1 MTRRPTIVVGAA
13 AVLISST
20 SSFSFSAL
28 PSSLRRAS
36 PRCRWSSDSK
46 SMMNMVGSVPKETTT
61 ETSTA
66 TAAVVE
72 PRDKPTYNRLHVQ
85 LGDSFYDLTGW
96 RKMHPAGEHWIDR
109 FAERDATD
117 VMAAFHSDEAFDR
130 LKTLPVVK
138 GKEGMEPNTVTK
150 NYRAFRKELVDAGW
164 FQRVW
169 YKDASVLVTQ
179 LGTFA
184 AGIALA
190 RSNPWLGTLVMGIAH
205 TTGGWLAHDMV
216 HGRGRYCT
224 AMRHYGAVTCGL
236 SSKWWSEKHNLHHAF
251 TNVIGADEDII
262 VEPALWLWAPDDRRD
277 RPWRR
282 FQHLYWPLP
291 FSLTF
296 LLWRVGSIKTA
307 ISQKLKLEGAL
318 LFAHYCLL
326 AALVPLPVA
335 VGHVFLGGWLTA
347 TIVTVTHTAEEFSVK
362 DESPL
367 PSSSPSSSPT
377 SSGRGGD
384 GARERSYVET
394 QFKTTRDAVCGDPL
408 SEHLWGGMQYQL
420 EHHLFPT
427 IPRYKYR
434 DLVPLVKRF
443 AEENGLEYK
452 STGSWEIIQ
461 DNISQLKRVGA
472 APTNPGSPEPGQLVI
487 NKF

>member
-1 MTRRPTIVVGAA
+1 
-13 AVLISST
+13 
-20 SSFSFSAL
+20 
-28 PSSLRRAS
+28 
-36 PRCRWSSDSK
+36 
-46 SMMNMVGSVPKETTT
+46 MVASVPKETTADSV
-61 ETSTA
+61 ETRT
-66 TAAVVE
+66 TT
-72 PRDKPTYNRLHVQ
+72 KPANNRLHVQ

-117 VMAAFHSDEAFDR
+117 VMTAFHSDDAFDR

-138 GKEGMEPNTVTK
+138 GREGVEPNTVTK
-150 NYRAFRKELVDAGW
+150 NFRAFRKELVDAGW
-164 FQRVW
+164 FERVW
-169 YKDASVLVTQ
+169 YRDASVLALQ
-179 LGTFA
+179 LATFA
-184 AGIALA
+184 GGIIVA

-216 HGRGRYCT
+216 HGRGKYCT
-224 AMRHYGAVTCGL
+224 AMRHYGALACGL

-262 VEPALWLWAPDDRRD
+262 VEPALWLWAPDDERD
-277 RPWRR
+277 RPWRK

-296 LLWRVGSIKTA
+296 LLWRIGSVKTA
-307 ISQKLKLEGAL
+307 ISQKLKLEGAFL
-318 LFAHYCLL
+318 LAHYCLL

-335 VGHVFLGGWLTA
+335 IGHIFLGGWLTA

-362 DESPL
+362 GGLPL
-367 PSSSPSSSPT
+367 PSSEE
-377 SSGRGGD
+377 G
-384 GARERSYVET
+384 GAREPSYVET
-394 QFKTTRDAVCGDPL
+394 QFKTTRDAVCRDPL

-427 IPRYKYR
+427 MPRYKYR
-434 DLVPLVKRF
+434 DLVPLVKKF
-443 AEENGLEYK
+443 AEENDLEYK

-461 DNISQLKRVGA
+461 DNINQLKRVGA
-472 APTNPGSPEPGQLVI
+472 APTDPRSPEPGQLVV
-487 NKF
+487 FE